1 MVADRPRA
9 YFAADPLWRHC
20 HRSSCLDEHS
30 VMAMFR
36 RSRKP
41 APPLHRKQQEIAQQE
56 AQLRQEVE
64 SLERIV
70 TQSRTPAQNKSSAR
84 EPDRTATNN
93 VVEKRFHVS
102 IATDAPQ
109 VFDADRRRRRP
120 RALRKERRQGQIVF
134 LILLAALGVAVMWL
148 MSHLNP

>member
-1 MVADRPRA
+1 LRIHQTPT
-9 YFAADPLWRHC
+9 
-20 HRSSCLDEHS
+20 
-30 VMAMFR
+30 
-36 RSRKP
+36 
-41 APPLHRKQQEIAQQE
+41 PPLQRKQQEIAQQE
-56 AQLRQEVE
+56 AQLREKVE

-84 EPDRTATNN
+84 EPDRSATNN

-102 IATDAPQ
+102 IAMDIPQ
-109 VFDADRRRRRP
+109 VFDTDRRGRRP

-148 MSHLNP
+148 ISHLHP

>member
-1 MVADRPRA
+1 
-9 YFAADPLWRHC
+9 
-20 HRSSCLDEHS
+20 LDEQS

-56 AQLRQEVE
+56 AQLREQVE

-70 TQSRTPAQNKSSAR
+70 TQSRAPAQNKSSAR
-84 EPDRTATNN
+84 KPDRSAIND

-102 IATDAPQ
+102 IAMEVPQ
-109 VFDADRRRRRP
+109 VFDTNQRRRRP
-120 RALRKERRQGQIVF
+120 RALRKERRHGQVVF
-134 LILLAALGVAVMWL
+134 LILLAALAVAVMWL
-148 MSHLNP
+148 MSHLHP

>member
-1 MVADRPRA
+1 
-9 YFAADPLWRHC
+9 
-20 HRSSCLDEHS
+20 LDGQS
-30 VMAMFR
+30 VIAMFW

-56 AQLRQEVE
+56 AQLREKVE

-70 TQSRTPAQNKSSAR
+70 TQSRASAQNKSSAR
-84 EPDRTATNN
+84 EPDRSATNN

-102 IATDAPQ
+102 IAMDSPQ
-109 VFDADRRRRRP
+109 VFDTDRRRRP

-134 LILLAALGVAVMWL
+134 LFLLAALAFAVMWL
-148 MSHLNP
+148 ISHLHP

>member
-1 MVADRPRA
+1 
-9 YFAADPLWRHC
+9 
-20 HRSSCLDEHS
+20 LDEQS

-56 AQLRQEVE
+56 AQLREKVE

-70 TQSRTPAQNKSSAR
+70 TQSRAPAQNKSSAR
-84 EPDRTATNN
+84 EPDRSAANN
-93 VVEKRFHVS
+93 IVEKRFHVS
-102 IATDAPQ
+102 IAMESPQ
-109 VFDADRRRRRP
+109 VFDTGRTRPRR

-148 MSHLNP
+148 ISHLHP